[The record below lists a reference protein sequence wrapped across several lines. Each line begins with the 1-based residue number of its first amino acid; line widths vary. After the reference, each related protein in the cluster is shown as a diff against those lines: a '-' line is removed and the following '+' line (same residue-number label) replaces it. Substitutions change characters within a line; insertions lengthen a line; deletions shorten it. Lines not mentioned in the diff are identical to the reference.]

1 MCLSVFVCL
10 PLYLYH
16 VSVPDWT
23 YAPCRLSRVLV
34 SVLPGVSGDLRPR
47 GESLSPPAGLDQW
60 WNDPSYISGPQ
71 EHLEGEVPHT
81 GTFTRIPCYLTHIY
95 IYIHTYTYSIFV

>member
-1 MCLSVFVCL
+1 M
-10 PLYLYH
+10 
-16 VSVPDWT
+16 
-23 YAPCRLSRVLV
+23 

-71 EHLEGEVPHT
+71 EHLEGEVPFT
-81 GTFTRIPCYLTHIY
+81 GTEH
-95 IYIHTYTYSIFV
+95 YTVTPYPTFSTCRVKKQAYDDDDYYYDVRQAIK